1 MADKG
6 TMQDHIEDLMLETA
20 ELHRT
25 IRSLRESIA
34 LLNCGMDCWKQC
46 AEAYER
52 GDLAMGDKLFSEAL
66 RNHG

>member
-6 TMQDHIEDLMLETA
+6 TMQDHIEDLMLEAA
-20 ELHRT
+20 ELHGA

-34 LLNCGMDCWKQC
+34 LLNRGMDCWKRC

>member
-1 MADKG
+1 MADKE
-6 TMQDHIEDLMLETA
+6 TMRDHIEDLMLEVA
-20 ELHRT
+20 ELHKT
-25 IRSLRESIA
+25 IRSLRASVALSHGSIYR
-34 LLNCGMDCWKQC
+34 WRQV